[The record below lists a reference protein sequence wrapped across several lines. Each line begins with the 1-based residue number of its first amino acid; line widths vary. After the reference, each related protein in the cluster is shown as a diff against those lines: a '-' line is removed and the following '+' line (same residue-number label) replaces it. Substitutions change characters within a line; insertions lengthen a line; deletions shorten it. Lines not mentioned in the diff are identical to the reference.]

1 MFTIYWYCFGKTAS
15 EKDEKFVAGAL
26 NLLAQRLKEE
36 FKLPIIIKRL
46 RDEPELKTKV
56 AEKLEQ
62 LKKDSYKFSDCARDI
77 SNILPYGY
85 TYSTKLLAY
94 CSPCSHIAVAA
105 RNEKSVAKWGCTCA
119 RLAAIYSPNN
129 KNTICHEALH
139 LLGADDCYIED
150 EPYQKKPDCN
160 FNGCIMEYVP
170 AENVCENW
178 PFLCDKNLLILD
190 DLAKEIEKCTLP

>member
-1 MFTIYWYCFGKTAS
+1 MFTIYWYCFEKTAS

-36 FKLPIIIKRL
+36 LNLPIIIKRL

-56 AEKLEQ
+56 VEKLEQ
-62 LKKDSYKFSDCARDI
+62 LKNDSYKFSDCGGDI
-77 SNILPYGY
+77 SNILPNSD
-85 TYSTKLLAY
+85 TYSAKLLVY
-94 CSPCSHIAVAA
+94 CSPYSHIAVAA
-105 RNEKSVAKWGCTCA
+105 QNKKPVAKWGATCG

-129 KNTICHEALH
+129 KNTIYHEALH
-139 LLGADDCYIED
+139 LLGADDCYIENN
-150 EPYQKKPDCN
+150 PYQKKADCN
-160 FNGCIMEYVP
+160 FNGCIMEYVLT
-170 AENVCENW
+170 ENVCENW